1 MQGFVKDRQNTNS
14 PHNALANAQHVPK
27 TDRQAV
33 GANARVSIK
42 NGLPSQRRT
51 PVSGALGRGS
61 ANAQNSSAVLQNPR
75 RVHSAQGHTQKRDPY
90 DTDAES
96 LDTTIDQSVV
106 QLEGGPQNEQ
116 HYHQNEQVFGLD
128 VSGDVGESNPGSEEP
143 EHPYEKENQGITQD
157 DEEFLEENGLSHI
170 DQAQKVAFLRQAGR
184 LDLPNVEGDSY
195 PTTTN
200 GEPSELDGM
209 QQLPSDYRYEDRQSS
224 PFRQHFNVKHEPGQ
238 PNVLQATHRQQKLHM
253 PAPRQSLSKPSQLF
267 EQSAQLR
274 DQTRANAPTVQ
285 QPRQNIQQHR
295 VVPQSGQPP
304 VHNQPNAG
312 VTPAGF
318 SMFANPYQN
327 THVEANNQQY
337 VHRQQPGPS
346 YVQFQFEPVKSMEPP
361 APVEYPFSAQAIPK
375 QTSYQPP
382 IEQVAIEEPQTIQIE
397 DYDPET
403 LFNMK
408 YESLKNES
416 FDTDPRAKPPVLTEE
431 DAQKSLPERLVL
443 VQKNLTPDKQ
453 ASFFSSLPTSE
464 WEDAGDWF
472 LDQFQ
477 TIIQRTKQA
486 RQKKR
491 KLVQEFEEEVEK
503 RHRHVAKKQQQ
514 VEQAMEKM
522 KTQGESLVPRSP
534 RPSKSPRPRR
544 N

>member
-14 PHNALANAQHVPK
+14 PHNALASAQHVPK

-33 GANARVSIK
+33 GANARVPIK

-106 QLEGGPQNEQ
+106 QVEGGPQNEQ
-116 HYHQNEQVFGLD
+116 VFDLG
-128 VSGDVGESNPGSEEP
+128 VSGDVGESNLGSEEP
-143 EHPYEKENQGITQD
+143 EHLYEEENQGITQD
-157 DEEFLEENGLSHI
+157 DEDFIEQQGLGHI
-170 DQAQKVAFLRQAGR
+170 EQSQKIAFLRQAGR
-184 LDLPNVEGDSY
+184 TGLPDIEGDSY

-200 GEPSELDGM
+200 GEPSELDGI
-209 QQLPSDYRYEDRQSS
+209 QEPPSDYRYEGRQSS
-224 PFRQHFNVKHEPGQ
+224 PFRQHFNIKHEPGQ
-238 PNVLQATHRQQKLHM
+238 PNVLQSTHRQQKLHM
-253 PAPRQSLSKPSQLF
+253 PVPRQSLHKPSQLF

-285 QPRQNIQQHR
+285 QPRQSFQQHR

-304 VHNQPNAG
+304 AHNQPNASI
-312 VTPAGF
+312 TAAGF
-318 SMFANPYQN
+318 PMFANPYQN
-327 THVEANNQQY
+327 THIEANNQQY
-337 VHRQQPGPS
+337 VHRQQHGPS
-346 YVQFQFEPVKSMEPP
+346 HVQFQFEPVKPMEPP
-361 APVEYPFSAQAIPK
+361 ASIEYPFSAQAIPK
-375 QTSYQPP
+375 QTIYQPP
-382 IEQVAIEEPQTIQIE
+382 VEQVAIEEPQTIQIE

-416 FDTDPRAKPPVLTEE
+416 FDTDPRAKPAVLTEE
-431 DAQKSLPERLVL
+431 DAQKPLPERLVL

-453 ASFFSSLPTSE
+453 ANFFSSLSTSE

-477 TIIQRTKQA
+477 SIIQRTKQA

-491 KLVQEFEEEVEK
+491 KLAQEFEEEVEK

-522 KTQGESLVPRSP
+522 KAQGESLVPRSP

>member
-1 MQGFVKDRQNTNS
+1 MQGFVKDRQSTNS

-106 QLEGGPQNEQ
+106 QLEGGPQNQ
-116 HYHQNEQVFGLD
+116 QQYHQNGQVFDLG
-128 VSGDVGESNPGSEEP
+128 VSGDVGESNQGSEEP
-143 EHPYEKENQGITQD
+143 EHPYEEENEGITQD
-157 DEEFLEENGLSHI
+157 DEDFLESKGLGHLH
-170 DQAQKVAFLRQAGR
+170 QAQKIEFLKQAGR
-184 LDLPNVEGDSY
+184 LDLPAVEGDSY

-200 GEPSELDGM
+200 GEPSEMDGI
-209 QQLPSDYRYEDRQSS
+209 QEPSSGYRYEGRQSS
-224 PFRQHFNVKHEPGQ
+224 PFHQHPNVKHEPGQ
-238 PNVLQATHRQQKLHM
+238 SNVLQPTHRQQKLHM
-253 PAPRQSLSKPSQLF
+253 PVPRQSLHKPSQLF

-274 DQTRANAPTVQ
+274 DQTRANVPSVQ
-285 QPRQNIQQHR
+285 QPRQNFPQHR

-304 VHNQPNAG
+304 TYNQFNAG
-312 VTPAGF
+312 VAPAVF
-318 SMFANPYQN
+318 PIYSNPYQN

-346 YVQFQFEPVKSMEPP
+346 HVQFQFEPVKPIEPP
-361 APVEYPFSAQAIPK
+361 APAEYPFSAQMIPK

-382 IEQVAIEEPQTIQIE
+382 VEQAAIEELQDTQIE
-397 DYDPET
+397 DYDAEA

-408 YESLKNES
+408 YESLKSES
-416 FDTDPRAKPPVLTEE
+416 FDTNPRAKPLVLTEE
-431 DAQKSLPERLVL
+431 DAQKPLPERLVL

-453 ASFFSSLPTSE
+453 ANFFSSLPTSE

-477 TIIQRTKQA
+477 SIVQRTKQA

-491 KLVQEFEEEVEK
+491 KLAQEFEEEVEK

-522 KTQGESLVPRSP
+522 KAQGESLVPRSP